1 MTDDAIDT
9 LRLRLAGDAAG
20 TGNDDS
26 REEEREVE
34 NIGPVDIDGP
44 IVSAAT
50 SAGAAEASPVEFRPW
65 MLEQPD

>member
-9 LRLRLAGDAAG
+9 LRLRLKVDMAG

-26 REEEREVE
+26 REEEEE
-34 NIGPVDIDGP
+34 NIAPVDIDGP
-44 IVSAAT
+44 IVSAEPGAC
-50 SAGAAEASPVEFRPW
+50 AAETSPVEFRPW